1 MRVESI
7 VHAAVGHMR
16 VAGAS
21 ECASEGLQDG
31 LLGSERSQ
39 CVELRS
45 SSRRRCR
52 MMSLNNMI
60 DAIGF
65 LPAFMRNR
73 DAISLPLLLLL
84 ANGHPI
90 RTRAPFAARLLCTS
104 VNLLARTRTCLVHV
118 ISIRHL
124 ISNRS

>member
-52 MMSLNNMI
+52 MMSLNNVI

-84 ANGHPI
+84 ANGPSNPNQGPLCRPATLHERQP
-90 RTRAPFAARLLCTS
+90 TRQH
-104 VNLLARTRTCLVHV
+104 VHA
-118 ISIRHL
+118 SCM
-124 ISNRS
+124 